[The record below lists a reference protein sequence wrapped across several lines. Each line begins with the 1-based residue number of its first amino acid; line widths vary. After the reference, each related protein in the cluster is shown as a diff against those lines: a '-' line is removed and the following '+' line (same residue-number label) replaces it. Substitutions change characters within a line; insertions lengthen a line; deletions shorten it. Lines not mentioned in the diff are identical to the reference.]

1 MSKELENLNFTP
13 MPCKCPNCGG
23 IFYGESDKDPI
34 VLIDIREIEV
44 DRYLDFINK
53 KRYIK

>member
-1 MSKELENLNFTP
+1 MQNIAGHVNDIQGNP
-13 MPCKCPNCGG
+13 
-23 IFYGESDKDPI
+23 IFFVIDYFREDEDSPI